1 MNTFSLKI
9 YEADGVFLEGK
20 AEMINIPTLDG
31 FYTVMASHENM
42 VMAVVPG
49 KLLYRMAG
57 QETKTAFVAAGMLR
71 IEDNDVLLLVEAAE
85 HPEDIDMER
94 ARRKEEK
101 AREAILQKRS
111 MQEYYLA
118 QATLIRSINR
128 MRVKNDTSQK

>member
-1 MNTFSLKI
+1 MNTFSLRI
-9 YEADGVFLEGK
+9 YEANGIFLEGE

-31 FYTVMASHENM
+31 FYGVLAGHENM

-57 QETKTAFVAAGMLR
+57 QETKAAFVAAGMMR
-71 IEDNDVLLLVEAAE
+71 IEDNDMLLLVEAAE

-128 MRVKNDTSQK
+128 MRVKNDINQK